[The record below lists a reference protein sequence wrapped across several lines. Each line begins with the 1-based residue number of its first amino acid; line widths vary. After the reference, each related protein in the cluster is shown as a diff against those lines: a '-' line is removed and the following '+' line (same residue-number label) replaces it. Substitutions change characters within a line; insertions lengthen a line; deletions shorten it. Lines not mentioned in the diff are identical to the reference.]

1 MHCVQCCP
9 PVLVVNGI
17 VNRAL
22 IYEQYRDTN
31 TIINNRGKVNIY
43 GSLLMSMN
51 MGQGLI
57 KIAFIVV
64 KFNDNTILFQM
75 DKTN

>member
-1 MHCVQCCP
+1 
-9 PVLVVNGI
+9 
-17 VNRAL
+17 
-22 IYEQYRDTN
+22 
-31 TIINNRGKVNIY
+31 
-43 GSLLMSMN
+43 MSMN

-57 KIAFIVV
+57 KIAFIVA